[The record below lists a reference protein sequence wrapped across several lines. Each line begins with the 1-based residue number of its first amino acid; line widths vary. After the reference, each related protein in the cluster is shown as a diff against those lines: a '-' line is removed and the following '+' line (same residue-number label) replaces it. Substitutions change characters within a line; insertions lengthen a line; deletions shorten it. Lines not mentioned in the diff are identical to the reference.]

1 MLSLSGF
8 ELYSRWV
15 PLFSSFRTNLSER
28 FLPVYFYFILFFF
41 FGSARYIKTP
51 IENILYKMT
60 LHRFLTSLLLQ
71 STLPEMDTF
80 STSTKCPA

>member
-8 ELYSRWV
+8 ELFSRWV

-28 FLPVYFYFILFFF
+28 FLPVYFYFIIFF
-41 FGSARYIKTP
+41 FGSARYIKMP

-71 STLPEMDTF
+71 STLPEVDTF
-80 STSTKCPA
+80 STSTECPA

>member
-15 PLFSSFRTNLSER
+15 LLFSSFRTNLSER
-28 FLPVYFYFILFFF
+28 FLPIYFYFTLFF

-80 STSTKCPA
+80 RTSTKCPA

>member
-28 FLPVYFYFILFFF
+28 FLPVYFIFHFFF

-71 STLPEMDTF
+71 STLPEVDTF
-80 STSTKCPA
+80 STSTECPA